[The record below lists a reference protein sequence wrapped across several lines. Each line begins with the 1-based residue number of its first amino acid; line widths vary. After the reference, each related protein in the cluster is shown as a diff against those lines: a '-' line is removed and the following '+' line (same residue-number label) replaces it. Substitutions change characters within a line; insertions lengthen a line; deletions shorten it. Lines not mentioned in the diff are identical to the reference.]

1 LTLPF
6 NHKEYSMTVKPT
18 PTVRAAATLMAA
30 LAWGPPALAQSWT
43 AAKTE
48 ALDQFVN
55 SALQTA
61 AVPGASVAVVLN
73 GQIVYERAV
82 GVKDRIAG
90 GAVDVSS
97 QFMMGSTSKPVTT
110 MLMAAIADTGAAGW
124 NTRAQAILPSFRVAD
139 ASKSAQIT
147 LRDLVCNCVGAP
159 RKDFELI
166 YRANSLTPSAVVSS
180 VAGYAVD
187 AVFGSQFAYN
197 NQLVAIG
204 GWLSAAAAG
213 AGGSNADLEASYD
226 SQLQTRVFDKVG
238 MGATTGSF
246 NGVAARGNYAKP
258 HGIDLHWLAQPQAIA
273 YENFAKAISP
283 AGGLWTTSGDLAR
296 FVITQLQR
304 GIAPT
309 SLRVASEANL
319 TETWKPQV
327 NVASGVSYGLGL
339 YISTS
344 DDRRVLTHDGNTLG
358 FTSAMSFLP
367 DHNVGAVVLANR
379 QGTPFSQAV
388 RSRALQLLFDKADTI
403 TLQFNAAVTQQR
415 NSTVA
420 LNLGLADVNQSQ
432 AQPYLGAWNSPEL
445 AQMELQPQG
454 ASLDYKA
461 QSFTARLRQQLRT
474 DGQLAWTMFSPPLA
488 GAVVQSNAN
497 GGLTVTHGDNVPY
510 AFIR

>member
-1 LTLPF
+1 
-6 NHKEYSMTVKPT
+6 MTVKHIRT
-18 PTVRAAATLMAA
+18 AHAAATLVAVLA
-30 LAWGPPALAQSWT
+30 LGPPAQAQTWT
-43 AAKTE
+43 VAKTD

-82 GVKDRIAG
+82 GVKDRVAG
-90 GAVDVSS
+90 GAVNANT

-124 NTRAQAILPSFRVAD
+124 NTRAQTILPSFRVAD
-139 ASKSAQIT
+139 TSKSAQIT

-166 YRANSLTPSAVVSS
+166 YRANSLTPNAVVSS

-187 AVFGSQFAYN
+187 TVFGSQFSYN
-197 NQLVAIG
+197 NQLVATG
-204 GWLSAAAAG
+204 GWLSAAAG
-213 AGGSNADLEASYD
+213 AGGSTSDLAASYAN
-226 SQLQTRVFDKVG
+226 QLQTRVFDKVG

-246 NGVAARGNYAKP
+246 NGVTARGNFAKP
-258 HGIDLHWLAQPQAIA
+258 HGNDLQWLAQPQVIA

-304 GIAPT
+304 GVAPT
-309 SLRVASEANL
+309 SLRVASEASL

-327 NVASGVSYGLGL
+327 SVSSGVSYGLGL
-339 YISTS
+339 YISSS
-344 DDRRVLTHDGNTLG
+344 DERRVLSHDGNTLG
-358 FTSAMSFLP
+358 FSSAMSFLP
-367 DHNVGAVVLANR
+367 DHNVGAVALANR

-403 TLQFNAAVTQQR
+403 TAQFNAAVVQAK

-420 LNLGLADVNQSQ
+420 LGLNLADVNQTQ
-432 AQPYLGAWNSPEL
+432 AQPYLGAWNSAEL
-445 AQMELQPQG
+445 AQIELKANG

-461 QSFTARLRQQLRT
+461 QSFTARLRHQLRT
-474 DGQLAWTMFSPPLA
+474 DGQLAWMMFSPPLA
-488 GAVVQSNAN
+488 GALVQPNGN
-497 GGLTVTHGDNVPY
+497 GGVTVTHGDSVPY
-510 AFIR
+510 VFTR